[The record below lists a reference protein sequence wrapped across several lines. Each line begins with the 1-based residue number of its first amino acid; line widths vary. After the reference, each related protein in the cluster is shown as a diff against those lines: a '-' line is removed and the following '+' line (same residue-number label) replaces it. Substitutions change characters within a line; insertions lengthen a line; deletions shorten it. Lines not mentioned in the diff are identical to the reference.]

1 MEPRFTLVDNE
12 IGARF
17 AKRFG
22 NASLAILQS
31 TLPKT
36 TQDLVMLRVSQ
47 INGCGWCT
55 DVHSKDLAHAGE
67 PATRINLVAAWHE
80 AAVFTEAERA
90 ALALAEE
97 GTRIA
102 DAGRGVTDDTWARV
116 REHYDDDQ
124 IAALVALVAQI
135 NAANRLGVIVRQQG
149 GSYVPGAY
157 DIVAS

>member
-1 MEPRFTLVDNE
+1 MEPRFNLFTNDL
-12 IGARF
+12 GAKF

-22 NASLAILQS
+22 NASMVLVQS
-31 TLPKT
+31 ELPRA

-47 INGCGWCT
+47 INGCAYCT

-67 PATRINLVAAWHE
+67 PAVRVNLLATWRE
-80 AAVFTEAERA
+80 ATVYTDAERA

-102 DAGRGVTDDTWARV
+102 DAHPGVSDETWTQV
-116 REHYDDDQ
+116 RKHYDDDQ
-124 IAALVALVAQI
+124 TAALVALVAQI

-149 GSYVPGAY
+149 GSYEPA
-157 DIVAS
+157 A

>member
-1 MEPRFTLVDNE
+1 MEPRFTLTDNAL
-12 IGARF
+12 GAKF

-22 NASLAILQS
+22 NASMVVLQS
-31 TLPKT
+31 TLPKA
-36 TQDLVMLRVSQ
+36 TQDLMMLRVSQ
-47 INGCGWCT
+47 INGCAWCT
-55 DVHSKDLAHAGE
+55 DVHSKDLAHSGE
-67 PATRINLVAAWHE
+67 PAVRINLLAAWRE
-80 AAVFTEAERA
+80 ATVYSEAERA

-102 DAGRGVTDDTWARV
+102 DAATGVSDETWARV

-149 GSYVPGAY
+149 GSYEPGLYAE
-157 DIVAS
+157 IGA

>member
-12 IGARF
+12 IGAKF
-17 AKRFG
+17 AQRFG
-22 NASLAILQS
+22 NASLVVLRS
-31 TLPKT
+31 GLPKA

-67 PATRINLVAAWHE
+67 PAVRINLVAAWRE
-80 AAVFTEAERA
+80 ATVFTDAERA

-102 DAGRGVTDDTWARV
+102 DAHPGVSAATWAET

-124 IAALVALVAQI
+124 LAALVALIAQI

-149 GSYVPGAY
+149 GGYVPGAY
-157 DIVAS
+157 AAAN